1 MNDIEKS
8 GMGDTAA
15 ASDSQSPQSL
25 PEVQVSVI
33 VPIYNAYDYLGV
45 ALDSILCQTLKDIEV
60 ICIDDGSTD
69 RSLDIIKKYH
79 EADSRVRVVTENN
92 AGVSTARNKGIVRAR
107 GEYIIFLDA
116 DDFYEPT
123 LLEKLYNLAKKENLD
138 IALSKFDIYNSKT
151 ERFSASVDEKHV
163 DIYAHGAVVSKNEFP
178 DYIFESAT
186 GYVWNKLFR
195 TSFLRE
201 KDLEFDPELH
211 VFEDVHFVC
220 SAMALAER
228 VGRIDP
234 ILMHHRVY
242 ADQSRAR
249 FFRKHYD
256 QVPVVYSK
264 VKQLL
269 MQKGM
274 YVPLKKSFLNLSASR
289 CYKIYNLLWADG
301 KETLWN
307 LLHDSFV
314 TEFGWLSHEKGD
326 FESAEVCEFVANVS
340 LYTHAEYLERE
351 EKGKNI
357 NVDELEEG
365 EITKKVNQK
374 QKISRRRAAWNK
386 IMSFINIFRGL
397 KKKK

>member
-45 ALDSILCQTLKDIEV
+45 ALDSILSQTLKDIEV

-195 TSFLRE
+195 TEMIRSKELTFA
-201 KDLEFDPELH
+201 PELYI
-211 VFEDVHFVC
+211 FEDVHFVC
-220 SAMALAER
+220 AALSYAD
-228 VGRIDP
+228 RIAKIDEVL
-234 ILMHHRVY
+234 IHHRVY
-242 ADQSRAR
+242 SDQSRA
-249 FFRKHYD
+249 KLYKKYYNK
-256 QVPVVYSK
+256 VPDVYLK
-264 VKQLL
+264 IKEFL
-269 MQKGM
+269 MHNGT
-274 YVPLKKSFLNLSASR
+274 YIPLSLSYLNLSASR
-289 CYKIYNLLWADG
+289 CYKIYNLLSGDA
-301 KETLWN
+301 KEDFWN
-307 LLHDSFV
+307 LLHSGRADSL
-314 TEFGWLSHEKGD
+314 GWYKHDAAD
-326 FESAEVCEFVANVS
+326 FESDEVYDFVANVG
-340 LYTHAEYLERE
+340 LYTHDQYESR
-351 EKGKNI
+351 KKRGK
-357 NVDELEEG
+357 ELDTENLDADDLN
-365 EITKKVNQK
+365 KKIKQAK
-374 QKISRRRAAWNK
+374 QKEKLTDAGQSLFGR
-386 IMSFINIFRGL
+386 IFG
-397 KKKK
+397 KKK